1 MESII
6 TYFSDLGLDFPALAR
21 SAAILLLGAL
31 LICGICRFIFR
42 KKTMLGHAISSSIAI
57 VFILVVTVLILT
69 QSNKLLWI
77 VSPLPFVNIST
88 DSVSFYSFAG
98 TDYLAMSGEILSMII
113 LAFCVNLLDNW
124 IPKGKNI
131 FSWFFL
137 RLLTVLLGVVI
148 HYLVIWLFR
157 QFLPQGIQSYA
168 PAALLVLLIIM
179 LLTGALK
186 FIVGIFLTTIN
197 PVIAALY
204 TFFFANVV
212 GKQLTQAVLTTGI
225 LAGFLLLLQKF
236 GISALSIAAGA
247 LVAYIPFLFLL
258 IIIWYIVNKLL

>member
-1 MESII
+1 MESVIS
-6 TYFSDLGLDFPALAR
+6 YFSDLGLDFISLTKS
-21 SAAILLLGAL
+21 SAALLIGAL

-57 VFILVVTVLILT
+57 IFIFVVTVLIVT
-69 QSNKLLWI
+69 VFTKLLWI
-77 VSPLPFVNIST
+77 VSPLPFVNISA
-88 DSVSFYSFAG
+88 DSVAFYSFQSS
-98 TDYLAMSGEILSMII
+98 DYLNISGEILSMII

-131 FSWFFL
+131 FGWFFL
-137 RLLTVLLGVVI
+137 RLLTVLLGVVV
-148 HYLVIWLFR
+148 HYGVTWLFH
-157 QFLPQGIQSYA
+157 QFLPQSIQTYA
-168 PAALLVLLIIM
+168 PTALLVILIVL

-204 TFFFANVV
+204 TFFFANIV

-225 LAGFLLLLQKF
+225 LAGFIILLQKI
-236 GISALSIAAGA
+236 GVSALSIASGA

-258 IIIWYIVNKLL
+258 ILVWFIVNKLL